1 MERISKIVLASPLQ
15 FLLICAFLKFCL
27 QCYKLMEIVILVM
40 IAGIFTGV
48 LIHRKNQLIK
58 INDRLITIA
67 IYVLLFLLGIS
78 VGLNKTILN
87 NIEIL
92 GFQALI
98 ITLGAVTGSVLVAWL
113 IYKFFF
119 QYQPINTQDEE

>member
-1 MERISKIVLASPLQ
+1 MGIVL
-15 FLLICAFLKFCL
+15 
-27 QCYKLMEIVILVM
+27 MVM
-40 IAGIFTGV
+40 ISGIITGV
-48 LIHRKNQLIK
+48 FLHSKPRLIRM
-58 INDRLITIA
+58 NDRLITIA

-78 VGLNKTILN
+78 VGLNKTVVN

-119 QYQPINTQDEE
+119 QNQPLKTQDEE